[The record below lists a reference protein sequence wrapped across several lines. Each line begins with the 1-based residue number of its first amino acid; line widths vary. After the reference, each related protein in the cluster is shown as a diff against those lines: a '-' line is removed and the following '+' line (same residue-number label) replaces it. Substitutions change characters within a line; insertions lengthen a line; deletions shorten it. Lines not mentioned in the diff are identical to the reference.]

1 MRGACLLVVAVIACL
16 PLCSAQPRG
25 KGHGAAQATSAS
37 GARLKRVPA
46 QGAQAR
52 TAVPPKAA
60 ARGKATSAAKTAARG
75 KAPARPAVQLQPTK
89 ERYAEIQQALVDR
102 GYLEVADGNWGP
114 QSVEALKRFQ
124 RDQDLPVDGKLGA
137 LTLIAL
143 GLGPRHGAFALPP
156 DAPATGSAPALPL
169 D

>member
-1 MRGACLLVVAVIACL
+1 MACL
-16 PLCSAQPRG
+16 PLFSAQPKR
-25 KGHGAAQATSAS
+25 KADSAAQSAPAKTAPAN
-37 GARLKRVPA
+37 GARLQRAPA
-46 QGAQAR
+46 KASQAR

-89 ERYAEIQQALVDR
+89 ERYAEIEQALVDR

-137 LTLIAL
+137 LTLTAL
-143 GLGPRHGAFALPP
+143 GLGPRHGAFVLPP
-156 DAPATGSAPALPL
+156 EAAATGSAPTLPL